1 MNETV
6 EVYPKQYEA
15 ILKATHAIGF
25 PQLSELPIG
34 AFLAALAASKQ
45 SGCLLELGTGTGLCT
60 SWILHGM
67 SADSKL
73 TTVDNSVENIDI
85 ARRYLGADP
94 RIDIVL
100 SNGEDVIDRTSPLS
114 VDLIFADT
122 WPGKYHYLDEALACL
137 KIGGFYII
145 DDMQIRTD
153 WSESHNEKVRALIEH
168 LSQRDDLV
176 VAKLCWSTGIVI
188 CVKVA

>member
-1 MNETV
+1 MNETM
-6 EVYPKQYEA
+6 EGYPKQYEA
-15 ILKATHAIGF
+15 ILKATHVIGF

-34 AFLAALAASKQ
+34 SFLAALAASKQ

-67 SADSKL
+67 SEDSNL
-73 TTVDNSVENIDI
+73 TTVDNSADSIDV
-85 ARRYLGADP
+85 ARRYLGEDP
-94 RIDIVL
+94 RVDIVL
-100 SNGEDVIDRTSPLS
+100 SNGEDVIDRTFPLS

-122 WPGKYHYLDEALACL
+122 WPGKYHYLDEAIACL

-145 DDMQIRTD
+145 DDMKIRSD
-153 WSESHNEKVRALIEH
+153 WSEEHNEKVRTLINH
-168 LSQRDDLV
+168 LSQRADLV
-176 VAKLCWSTGIVI
+176 VAKLSWSTGIVM

>member
-6 EVYPKQYEA
+6 EVYPTQYEA
-15 ILKATHAIGF
+15 ILKATYAIGF

-34 AFLAALAASKQ
+34 SFLAVLAASKQ
-45 SGCLLELGTGTGLCT
+45 SGYFLELGTGTGLCT

-67 SADSKL
+67 SEDSKL
-73 TTVDNSVENIDI
+73 TTVDNSVENIEI
-85 ARRYLGADP
+85 ARSYLGEDP

-100 SNGEDVIDRTSPLS
+100 SNGEDVIDQISPSS

-122 WPGKYHYLDEALACL
+122 WPGKYHYLDETLACL
-137 KIGGFYII
+137 KVGGFYII
-145 DDMQIRTD
+145 DDMKIRED
-153 WSESHNEKVRALIEH
+153 WSKEHNEKVRALIAH

-176 VAKLCWSTGIVI
+176 VSKLCWSTGIVM

>member
-15 ILKATHAIGF
+15 ILKATHVIGF

-34 AFLAALAASKQ
+34 SFLAALAASKQ
-45 SGCLLELGTGTGLCT
+45 SGYLLELGTGTGLCT

-67 SADSKL
+67 STDSKL
-73 TTVDNSVENIDI
+73 TTVDNSLENIDI

-100 SNGEDVIDRTSPLS
+100 SNGEDVIDRTLPLS

-122 WPGKYHYLDEALACL
+122 WPGKYHYLDEVLACL

-145 DDMQIRTD
+145 DDMQIRSD
-153 WSESHNEKVRALIEH
+153 WSEEHNEKVRELIEQ
-168 LSQRDDLV
+168 LTQRDDLV
-176 VAKLCWSTGIVI
+176 VAKLCWSTGIVM

>member
-6 EVYPKQYEA
+6 EVYPAQYEA
-15 ILKATHAIGF
+15 ILEATHAIGF

-34 AFLAALAASKQ
+34 SFLAALTASKQ
-45 SGCLLELGTGTGLCT
+45 SGHFLELGTGTGLCT

-67 SADSKL
+67 SEDSKL
-73 TTVDNSVENIDI
+73 TTVDNSVENIEI
-85 ARRYLGADP
+85 ARSYLGEDP

-100 SNGEDVIDRTSPLS
+100 SNGEDVIDRTLPSS

-122 WPGKYHYLDEALACL
+122 WPGKYHYLDETLACL

-145 DDMQIRTD
+145 DDMKIRED
-153 WSESHNEKVRALIEH
+153 WSEEHNGKVRALIAH
-168 LSQRDDLV
+168 LSQRDDFV
-176 VAKLCWSTGIVI
+176 VSKLCWSTGIVM